1 MKNQFLF
8 IILFLLI
15 PVYSFACLNGE
26 TKELKNGAFIYE
38 DYRGIVP
45 RGHEFYVKNFKKLT
59 KELDSLFR
67 VTKDIDYLSDKGYV
81 YIIEGRYNEALEIYL
96 KIEQLKPNRYST
108 ASNIGTIYELLG
120 ENQKALF
127 WINKAIKINPKSHNG
142 SEWLHA
148 KILYAKIGGAK
159 YIDSDFLI
167 NTNFGVDDKP
177 QSNLSKLQRETLMK
191 SIYYQL
197 NERVSFVKNEDQI
210 IGILLFEL
218 GNLAFL
224 DKKYNEAK
232 EIYGKA
238 RDYGF
243 NSQLLK
249 IRYNLVDWE
258 ISQMLYERMN
268 KLHRIISEFNSVNE
282 YHKNLFVITLI
293 TALIIITILI
303 IVIIRIKKMK

>member
-59 KELDSLFR
+59 KELDSLFI

-167 NTNFGVDDKP
+167 NTNFGKAEVPK
-177 QSNLSKLQRETLMK
+177 SNLSKSQREALMK

-197 NERVSFVKNEDQI
+197 NERVTFIKSEDPI

-218 GNLAFL
+218 ANLAL
-224 DKKYNEAK
+224 LEKKYEEAK
-232 EIYGKA
+232 EIYEKA

-249 IRYNLVDWE
+249 ERVYLADSKIQE
-258 ISQMLYERMN
+258 SLYIKMN
-268 KLHRIISEFNSVNE
+268 KLHKIIKRLQTVNE
-282 YHKNLFVITLI
+282 YNENLFISLLI

-303 IVIIRIKKMK
+303 IVIIRIKKVK

>member
-1 MKNQFLF
+1 
-8 IILFLLI
+8 
-15 PVYSFACLNGE
+15 LNGE

-59 KELDSLFR
+59 KELDSLFI

-167 NTNFGVDDKP
+167 NTNFGKAEVPK
-177 QSNLSKLQRETLMK
+177 SNLSKSQREALMK

-197 NERVSFVKNEDQI
+197 NERVTFIKSEDPI

-218 GNLAFL
+218 ANLAL
-224 DKKYNEAK
+224 LEKKYEEAK
-232 EIYGKA
+232 EIYEKA

-249 IRYNLVDWE
+249 ERVYLADSKIQE
-258 ISQMLYERMN
+258 SLYIKMN
-268 KLHRIISEFNSVNE
+268 KLHKIIKRLQTVNE
-282 YHKNLFVITLI
+282 YNENLFISLLI

-303 IVIIRIKKMK
+303 IVIIRIKKVK